1 MVICKLD
8 NRKPQSDQFFQNC
21 VGLDIYMKITSITDS
36 GTKKYGTVIME
47 PETMEVFYRLLD
59 KLLTELGGTLM
70 IVVGAGGD
78 AGADFG
84 NTKT

>member
-1 MVICKLD
+1 
-8 NRKPQSDQFFQNC
+8 
-21 VGLDIYMKITSITDS
+21 
-36 GTKKYGTVIME
+36 ME
-47 PETMEVFYRLLD
+47 PKTMEVFYRLLD

-78 AGADFG
+78 NGADFG

>member
-1 MVICKLD
+1 MTCKLD
-8 NRKPQSDQFFQNC
+8 NRKPQSDQVFQNC
-21 VGLDIYMKITSITDS
+21 VGLDIYMEMTSIIDS

-47 PETMEVFYRLLD
+47 PKTMEVFYRLLD

-78 AGADFG
+78 NGADFG